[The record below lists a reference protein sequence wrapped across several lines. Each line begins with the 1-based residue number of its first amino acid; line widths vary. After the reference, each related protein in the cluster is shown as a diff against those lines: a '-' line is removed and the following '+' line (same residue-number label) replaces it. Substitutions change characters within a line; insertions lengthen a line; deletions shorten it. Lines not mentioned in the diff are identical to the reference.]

1 MEKIIELKD
10 ICFQY
15 SNSNK
20 GLSNLSIDIPRKKKT
35 VILGLNGAGKSTLF
49 LTLCGILKPISGTYL
64 LDGKLFRFTKKERNT
79 IGQKIGYIFQDPDNQ
94 LFAPTVYEDI
104 AFGLHNMNI
113 PSKEVRKRVVDCLDF
128 LHIMHLKDT
137 APHELSYGQKKL
149 VAIAGVLVM
158 KPQILIL
165 DEPFAWLDNVQE
177 KNMKQ
182 ILNELHT
189 QGITIILS
197 THRMDFAFS
206 WSDYTIVMQE
216 GTNSIQGT
224 TSELLKQTEKLQKIG
239 LDI

>member
-15 SNSNK
+15 PNGNK
-20 GLSNLSIDIPRKKKT
+20 GLSNLSIAIPRKSKT

-49 LTLCGILKPISGTYL
+49 LTLCGVLKPISGTYHL
-64 LDGKLFRFTKKERNT
+64 NQKLFHFTKKERNS
-79 IGQKIGYIFQDPDNQ
+79 IGKEVGYVFQDPENQ
-94 LFAPTVYEDI
+94 LFATNVYEDI
-104 AFGLHNMNI
+104 AFGLRNMGI
-113 PSKEVRKRVVDCLDF
+113 ASEEVNKRVEDCMHF
-128 LHIMHLKDT
+128 LHIQHLKDV

-177 KNMKQ
+177 KNMQQ
-182 ILNELHT
+182 ILNNLHT
-189 QGITIILS
+189 QGVTIILS

-206 WSDYTIVMQE
+206 WGDYAIVMQE
-216 GTNSIQGT
+216 GKSIIEGT
-224 TSELLKQTEKLQKIG
+224 TAQLLKKSEQLREIG
-239 LDI
+239 LNI